1 MCSKEVE
8 IEEEDSEEF
17 EDIVVD
23 NGFDNIRAGYA
34 SDSCPKIEIKT
45 RTGPEDLAHLQDQ
58 RFGACQD
65 KWKEIYDS
73 VTDDVSNSAVLHLL
87 ARPHVDLKRNK
98 EKALEVHM
106 ETYDVPAFGVQDA
119 SLMAM
124 YATGRTN
131 GIVIDAGTNT
141 RVLPVQYGYGCVP
154 LGSIFFGGDRFAEEA
169 RINRLPDG
177 NVLTLEKTKSIDAYF
192 CRATEENV
200 FICAGKKN
208 PIFPGLA
215 SVVGRTMKA
224 MELDDEDP
232 VRNESLSNVLLC
244 GGSSRL
250 AGMKD
255 RLQRELDAFDGG
267 RFKGIAR
274 VRSSGEFRMIQIS
287 ENKNVTHASYLGGCM
302 LLNVST
308 FKTGRLVTKAEYQ
321 ESGVNAFGRVL
332 S

>member
-34 SDSCPKIEIKT
+34 SDSCPKI
-45 RTGPEDLAHLQDQ
+45 
-58 RFGACQD
+58 
-65 KWKEIYDS
+65 
-73 VTDDVSNSAVLHLL
+73 
-87 ARPHVDLKRNK
+87 
-98 EKALEVHM
+98 
-106 ETYDVPAFGVQDA
+106 
-119 SLMAM
+119 
-124 YATGRTN
+124 
-131 GIVIDAGTNT
+131 
-141 RVLPVQYGYGCVP
+141 
-154 LGSIFFGGDRFAEEA
+154 
-169 RINRLPDG
+169 
-177 NVLTLEKTKSIDAYF
+177 
-192 CRATEENV
+192 
-200 FICAGKKN
+200 
-208 PIFPGLA
+208 
-215 SVVGRTMKA
+215 
-224 MELDDEDP
+224 
-232 VRNESLSNVLLC
+232 
-244 GGSSRL
+244 RL